1 MERARAPCRDAWVDC
16 ERGVKRFLLFR
27 GGPPGLEFSILELG
41 ILDLYVGRVLLVVA
55 VHSCTGSEQ
64 SAHKR
69 HPQLSVCILSGGS
82 ELNSKLIMR
91 SLAKPLG

>member
-55 VHSCTGSEQ
+55 VHGCTAQGVNRARTNDTHNFQ
-64 SAHKR
+64 SAFKR
-69 HPQLSVCILSGGS
+69 
-82 ELNSKLIMR
+82 R
-91 SLAKPLG
+91 